1 MCDTA
6 SVKMNRRRLLVATVL
21 SAGTVQAQAGKSA
34 EIESVRSA
42 TRSYYSI
49 WSADDER
56 LYCTLVTDD
65 YVVVEHD
72 ARVRPE
78 DDAKAG
84 RRSAP
89 TPSIFSRHPSSGI
102 WRTPTGISTR
112 RSSMRTE
119 PATADGWKSACS
131 GALAATAGRD
141 LAFDPHRQG
150 VAYWPAHTCRRFSLQ
165 TDAGPAL
172 PPVASYLR
180 KSAAGR
186 DRARRNMRHGSRTLP
201 PAPRPPTACGQ
212 SFFGRFCL
220 PCMRVARPEHVRL
233 RCTLPFIYAVCDGE
247 ERT

>member
-78 DDAKAG
+78 DDAQG
-84 RRSAP
+84 RATKRTDAFDFLA
-89 TPSIFSRHPSSGI
+89 TPAA
-102 WRTPTGISTR
+102 
-112 RSSMRTE
+112 MRVFRAKGLE
-119 PATADGWKSACS
+119 PA
-131 GALAATAGRD
+131 
-141 LAFDPHRQG
+141 
-150 VAYWPAHTCRRFSLQ
+150 
-165 TDAGPAL
+165 
-172 PPVASYLR
+172 
-180 KSAAGR
+180 
-186 DRARRNMRHGSRTLP
+186 
-201 PAPRPPTACGQ
+201 
-212 SFFGRFCL
+212 
-220 PCMRVARPEHVRL
+220 
-233 RCTLPFIYAVCDGE
+233 
-247 ERT
+247 